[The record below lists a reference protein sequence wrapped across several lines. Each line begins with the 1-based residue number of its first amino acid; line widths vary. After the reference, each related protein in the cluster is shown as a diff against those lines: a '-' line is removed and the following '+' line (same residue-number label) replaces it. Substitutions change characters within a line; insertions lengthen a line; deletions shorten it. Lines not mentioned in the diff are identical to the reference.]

1 LITSI
6 GTSMF
11 DDGEGK
17 EDKGCKEEALG
28 REKE

>member
-1 LITSI
+1 
-6 GTSMF
+6 MF